1 MPRQD
6 TIFERFLAP
15 FFRTFL
21 IDEPALRR
29 LKAEIDWP
37 NATQRFQRCSGGDA
51 ARSEPTYPD
60 YYRTAPFHG
69 IAGGYLTADAAV
81 TYDPITSYV
90 LPPGE
95 AIVRQALIEAICV
108 QSPQRILDLG
118 CGTGSMTLL
127 LKQAFPDAEVIGLD
141 LSPYMLVMADRK
153 AKQANQSITWLH
165 ADAAHT
171 GLEAASFDLVTAA
184 LLFHET
190 PPAVTQAIL
199 REGYR
204 LLKTGGEFLVLDG
217 NQQTLRF
224 TPWLM
229 DIFEEPY
236 IKDYA
241 DSSLEAAMG
250 RVGFGTVQT
259 TPFWW
264 IHQVTRGVKPIA
276 DASPEAAQPE
286 EANAASKAAVKT
298 RRERKLE
305 VEPGTGDWVPVP
317 S

>member
-29 LKAEIDWP
+29 LKAEINWP
-37 NATQRFQRCSGGDA
+37 QETQRFERVDL
-51 ARSEPTYPD
+51 TYPD
-60 YYRTAPFHG
+60 YYRTAPFHR

-81 TYDPITSYV
+81 TYDPITQHV

-95 AIVRQALIEAICV
+95 AIVRQALIDAIRV
-108 QSPQRILDLG
+108 KSPQRILDLG

-127 LKQAFPDAEVIGLD
+127 LKQTFPDAEVIGLD

-153 AKQANQSITWLH
+153 AQQAKQRITWLH

-171 GLEAASFDLVTAA
+171 GLNPQSFDLVTAA

-190 PPAVTQAIL
+190 PPTITQAIL
-199 REGYR
+199 HEGYR
-204 LLKTGGEFLVLDG
+204 LLKVGGEFLILDG

-236 IKDYA
+236 IRDYA
-241 DSSLEAAMG
+241 DGSLDADMG
-250 RVGFGTVQT
+250 RVGFGAVQT

-264 IHQVTRGVKPIA
+264 LHQVTRGVKPIMTA
-276 DASPEAAQPE
+276 PQDANDSAAR
-286 EANAASKAAVKT
+286 T
-298 RRERKLE
+298 LGDRKLKKE
-305 VEPGTGDWVPVP
+305 HGTGDWVPVP
-317 S
+317 T

>member
-29 LKAEIDWP
+29 LKAEINWP
-37 NATQRFQRCSGGDA
+37 QETQRFERVDL
-51 ARSEPTYPD
+51 TYPD
-60 YYRTAPFHG
+60 YYRTAAFHG

-81 TYDPITSYV
+81 TYDPITQHV

-95 AIVRQALIEAICV
+95 AIVRQALIDAIRV
-108 QSPQRILDLG
+108 KSPQRILDLG

-127 LKQAFPDAEVIGLD
+127 LKQTFPDAEVVGVD

-153 AKQANQSITWLH
+153 AQQAQQTITWLH

-171 GLEAASFDLVTAA
+171 GLNPQSFDLVTAA

-190 PPAVTQAIL
+190 PPAITQAIL

-204 LLKTGGEFLVLDG
+204 LLKVGGEFLILDG
-217 NQQTLRF
+217 NQQTLRL

-236 IKDYA
+236 IRDYA
-241 DSSLEAAMG
+241 DGSLDADMG
-250 RVGFGTVQT
+250 RFGFGAVQT

-264 IHQVTRGVKPIA
+264 MHQVTRGVKPIMTTSGYA
-276 DASPEAAQPE
+276 NDVAAWTPGD
-286 EANAASKAAVKT
+286 
-298 RRERKLE
+298 RKLE
-305 VEPGTGDWVPVP
+305 KEHGPGDWVPVP
-317 S
+317 I

>member
-6 TIFERFLAP
+6 TIFERLLAP

-37 NATQRFQRCSGGDA
+37 QETQRFEQRDL
-51 ARSEPTYPD
+51 TYPD

-81 TYDPITSYV
+81 TYDPITQHV

-95 AIVRQALIEAICV
+95 AIVRQALIDAIRV
-108 QSPQRILDLG
+108 KSPQRILDLG
-118 CGTGSMTLL
+118 CGTGSMTRL
-127 LKQAFPDAEVIGLD
+127 LKQTFPAAEVIGLD

-153 AKQANQSITWLH
+153 AQQAKQTITWLH

-171 GLEAASFDLVTAA
+171 GLNPQSFDLITAA

-190 PPAVTQAIL
+190 PPPITQAVL

-204 LLKTGGEFLVLDG
+204 LLKAGGEFLVLDG

-241 DSSLEAAMG
+241 DSSLDADMG
-250 RVGFGTVQT
+250 RVGFGAVQT

-264 IHQVTRGVKPIA
+264 MHQVTRGVKPIA
-276 DASPEAAQPE
+276 ATPGTQPE
-286 EANAASKAAVKT
+286 YASDST
-298 RRERKLE
+298 LRERKLE
-305 VEPGTGDWVPVP
+305 EAQATGDWVPVP